1 MAENTG
7 GLDPI
12 VKTIQLVAVVV
23 GVVISVLSFNA
34 TRQQETVAREL
45 ELAKPFLELRQS
57 LYMEALK
64 AAGVLANPTVHSPQ
78 ELGMARKRFRQLY
91 VAELS
96 MVEPES
102 VEGTM
107 KKLAREIDEELL
119 SFTPAQRATYNLA
132 HALRDTFTDSW
143 KVQK

>member
-45 ELAKPFLELRQS
+45 ELAKPFLVR
-57 LYMEALK
+57 
-64 AAGVLANPTVHSPQ
+64 G
-78 ELGMARKRFRQLY
+78 
-91 VAELS
+91 
-96 MVEPES
+96 
-102 VEGTM
+102 
-107 KKLAREIDEELL
+107 
-119 SFTPAQRATYNLA
+119 ATTAMSIPGKIINNFWCY
-132 HALRDTFTDSW
+132 
-143 KVQK
+143 